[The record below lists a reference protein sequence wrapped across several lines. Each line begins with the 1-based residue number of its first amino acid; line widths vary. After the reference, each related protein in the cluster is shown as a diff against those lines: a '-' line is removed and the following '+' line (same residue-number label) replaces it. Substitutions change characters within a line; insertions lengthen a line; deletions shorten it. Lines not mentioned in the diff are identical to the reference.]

1 MMQCAKQYVQC
12 WSTRRSLDSFQWP
25 KDADVVRR
33 PMGTQLE
40 LRLLESIPAPCEH
53 VFVSLLPLFLILLF
67 SLSYIR
73 SSILPFPPLAR
84 VASIQPP
91 LLMTFPP
98 VCVRHWLRGARA
110 QSN

>member
-40 LRLLESIPAPCEH
+40 LRLLQGGAGG
-53 VFVSLLPLFLILLF
+53 
-67 SLSYIR
+67 
-73 SSILPFPPLAR
+73 LA
-84 VASIQPP
+84 VVG
-91 LLMTFPP
+91 LT
-98 VCVRHWLRGARA
+98 
-110 QSN
+110 